1 MQKRQ
6 CKGCLGPLSLIADS
20 YRVTERVLEGGV
32 NSAGEG
38 LRRRWYVL
46 FVFFSSSLF
55 VTKVAAGMIFGM
67 IEALG
72 IPWLYVALLLQ
83 VVWNTSKLGKVH

>member
-1 MQKRQ
+1 M
-6 CKGCLGPLSLIADS
+6 
-20 YRVTERVLEGGV
+20 

-38 LRRRWYVL
+38 LRKRWYVL

-83 VVWNTSKLGKVH
+83 VV